1 MTTPPATATPHSRS
15 VTAVI
20 EELGTDLTRG
30 LDDAEAARRLAEHGP
45 NALAESEHE
54 GRLQRLFGQFK
65 SVLIWL
71 LLVAAAISG
80 VMLGEWIEAGVI
92 LAIVAVNATLGY
104 RQESKAE
111 EALDALK
118 ALSAPHCRV
127 VRNGA
132 ERVITAQG
140 LVPGDIVVLEA
151 GDLVP
156 ADIRVIDTIDL
167 RVDESPLTG
176 ESLPVAKSTEPVDS
190 GAGLADRTSMAHAG
204 TSVVGGRGRGVVTA
218 TGTDTQV
225 GGIAGLLADEE
236 PATPLEEELK
246 HLGWRLSLLAV
257 GVGAIIFG
265 LGIAQERPLESMFL
279 LAVALAVAAI
289 PEGLP
294 AIVTLTLARG
304 VRRMAEQNAI
314 VRRLPAVEALGAATV
329 ICTDKTGTLTRN
341 EIRVQ
346 ETDVAGLHLLEL
358 DDHADDRRIGWY
370 VRIAALCNDAR
381 RIEDGWLGDPTEVA
395 LLTSAEALVDVAE
408 LRSEHPRRGEA
419 AFDSARKRMSTV
431 HDGVDGAFLAVKG
444 APEEIVGR
452 CGQFED
458 RDGPKPLGPERAR
471 SALEAAGEMA
481 SRGLRTLALAY
492 RPLGEIPADVV
503 DSERDLVLVAVVGMR
518 DELRPEARAA
528 VEEAEAA
535 GITVVMITGDHEVTA
550 AAIGQELG
558 WAERRDVMTGRQL
571 SEISSEDLAG
581 EVETHGTYARVDPAD
596 KVKIVRAW
604 QSNGEIVAMTG
615 DGVNDA
621 PALRI
626 ADIGVAMGSGT
637 DVARQASDIVL
648 ADDNFATIVSAVR
661 EGRTIFANLR
671 KVVSFLVAANISEV
685 MVVLFGF
692 LLWGGLGEP
701 LLATQLL
708 WVNLVTDGLPALAL
722 GLDPADPDV
731 MRRRFVRGSVLGG
744 RRQVR
749 LLVTGLIL
757 SLPVAGVFAHGVAS
771 DLPWDAVRTAGFTAL
786 VLTQLGYVYALKV
799 GEAGWKAGL
808 RGNRPLAWAVAG
820 SVVLQ
825 VLVVVT
831 PVGHLLFDTVDLSA
845 GQWAAAFLAG
855 IAGSLMVVSASP
867 LMKRLEAE

>member
-1 MTTPPATATPHSRS
+1 MAGANPTFVPHSS
-15 VTAVI
+15 PVDVVVSA
-20 EELGTDLTRG
+20 LDTDLDVG
-30 LDDAEAARRLAEHGP
+30 LDDTEVARRLGNHGPNELEERKRDGRIRRLAE
-45 NALAESEHE
+45 
-54 GRLQRLFGQFK
+54 QFK

-71 LLVAAAISG
+71 LIVAAAVSG
-80 VMLGEWIEAGVI
+80 VVLGEWIEAGVI
-92 LAIVAVNATLGY
+92 LAIVVLNATLGY

-118 ALSAPHCRV
+118 ALAAPHTRV
-127 VRNGA
+127 VRGGA
-132 ERVITAQG
+132 EHVIPTREV
-140 LVPGDIVVLEA
+140 VPGDIVVLEA

-156 ADIRVIDTIDL
+156 ADIRVVATIDL
-167 RVDESPLTG
+167 RIDESPLTG
-176 ESLPVAKSTEPVDS
+176 ESLPVAKSTDPVDAI
-190 GAGLADRTSMAHAG
+190 AGIADRTSMVHSG
-204 TSVVGGRGRGVVTA
+204 TTVVGGRGRGVVTS
-218 TGTDTQV
+218 TGADTQV

-236 PATPLEEELK
+236 PSTPLEIELER
-246 HLGWRLSLLAV
+246 LGWRLSLLAV
-257 GVGAIIFG
+257 GVGAIIFALG
-265 LGIAQERPLESMFL
+265 LAQDRPLESMFL

-304 VRRMAEQNAI
+304 VRRMAEKNAI

-346 ETDVAGLHLLEL
+346 ETDVAGLHLIEL
-358 DDHADDRRIGWY
+358 DGHVDDRRIDWY
-370 VRIAALCNDAR
+370 LKIAILCNDAR
-381 RIEDGWLGDPTEVA
+381 RADDGWLGDPTEVA
-395 LLTSAEALVDVAE
+395 LLLSAETLFDVSE
-408 LRSEHPRRGEA
+408 LRNRHPRLDEA
-419 AFDSARKRMSTV
+419 AFDSSRKRMSTV
-431 HDGVDGAFLAVKG
+431 HDDTDGPFLAVKG
-444 APEEIVGR
+444 APEEIIDR
-452 CGQFED
+452 CTQFED
-458 RDGPKPLGPERAR
+458 RDGAHPLGSERAR

-481 SRGLRTLALAY
+481 SRGLRTLGLAY
-492 RPLGEIPADVV
+492 RPLVAVPSDVAE
-503 DSERDLVLVAVVGMR
+503 SERELVLVAVVGMR

-528 VEEAEAA
+528 VEEAESA

-550 AAIGQELG
+550 AAIGRELG
-558 WAERRDVMTGRQL
+558 WAESRDVMTGRQL
-571 SEISSEDLAG
+571 SAIAAEDLAG
-581 EVETHGTYARVDPAD
+581 EVEAHGTYARVDPAD

-604 QSNGEIVAMTG
+604 QSRGEIVAMTG

-637 DVARQASDIVL
+637 DVARQASDIIL

-744 RRQVR
+744 RRQIR

-757 SLPVAGVFAHGVAS
+757 AVPVVAVFAYGVAT
-771 DLPWDAVRTAGFTAL
+771 DLPWEAVRTAGFTAV

-808 RGNRPLAWAVAG
+808 VGNRPLAGAVAG
-820 SVVLQ
+820 SIVLH

-831 PVGHLLFDTVDLSA
+831 PVGHLLFDTVNLSTGSWVAAVMA
-845 GQWAAAFLAG
+845 GL
-855 IAGSLMVVSASP
+855 AGSLMVVLVTP
-867 LMKRLEAE
+867 LMARLEAK

>member
-1 MTTPPATATPHSRS
+1 VAETGPTSAPHSLPAA
-15 VTAVI
+15 AVV
-20 EELGTDLTRG
+20 EALGSDPDVG
-30 LDDAEAARRLAEHGP
+30 LDDAEATRRLAEEGP
-45 NALAESEHE
+45 NALAESERDS
-54 GRLQRLFGQFK
+54 RLRRLIDQFK

-71 LLVAAAISG
+71 LIVAAAISG

-92 LAIVAVNATLGY
+92 LAIVVLNATLGY

-118 ALSAPHCRV
+118 ALSAPQCRV
-127 VRNGA
+127 VRHGA
-132 ERVITAQG
+132 EREIPSRD
-140 LVPGDIVVLEA
+140 LVPGDLVVLEA

-176 ESLPVAKSTEPVDS
+176 ESLTVAKSTEPVES
-190 GAGLADRTSMAHAG
+190 GAGLADRTSMVHAG
-204 TSVVGGRGRGVVTA
+204 TTIVGGRGRGVVTA
-218 TGTDTQV
+218 TGTGTQV

-236 PATPLEEELK
+236 PATPLESELK
-246 HLGWRLSLLAV
+246 RLGWRLSILAV
-257 GVGAIIFG
+257 AVGAVIFG
-265 LGIAQERPLESMFL
+265 LGLAQDRPLESMFL

-294 AIVTLTLARG
+294 AIVALTLARG
-304 VRRMAEQNAI
+304 VRRMAERNAI

-346 ETDVAGLHLLEL
+346 ETDVAGLHLIEL
-358 DDHADDRRIGWY
+358 DEHSDDRRIGWY
-370 VRIAALCNDAR
+370 VRIASLCNDAR
-381 RIEDGWLGDPTEVA
+381 STEDGWLGDPTEVA
-395 LLTSAEALVDVAE
+395 LLSSADALVDVGE
-408 LRSEHPRRGEA
+408 LRSRHLRLGEA
-419 AFDSARKRMSTV
+419 AFDAARKRMSTV
-431 HDGVDGAFLAVKG
+431 HDSVDGPFLAVKG
-444 APEEIVGR
+444 APEEIIER
-452 CGQFED
+452 CAQFED
-458 RDGPKPLGPERAR
+458 RDGPQPLGPERAR
-471 SALEAAGEMA
+471 SALDAAGEMA

-492 RPLGEIPADVV
+492 RPLAEVPSDPAD
-503 DSERDLVLVAVVGMR
+503 SEENLVLVAVVGMR

-528 VEEAEAA
+528 VEEAESA

-550 AAIGQELG
+550 AAIGRELG
-558 WAERRDVMTGRQL
+558 WAESRDVMTGREL
-571 SEISSEDLAG
+571 SEIGREDLAR

-604 QSNGEIVAMTG
+604 QSKGEIVAMTG

-731 MRRRFVRGSVLGG
+731 MRRRFIRGSVLGG
-744 RRQVR
+744 RRQIR

-757 SLPVAGVFAHGVAS
+757 TVPVVGVFAYGVAT

-808 RGNRPLAWAVAG
+808 VGNRPLAWAVAG
-820 SVVLQ
+820 SIVLQ

-831 PVGHLLFDTVDLSA
+831 PVGHLLFDTVNLSM
-845 GQWAAAFLAG
+845 GQWTAAFVAG

-867 LMKRLEAE
+867 LMTRWEAE

>member
-1 MTTPPATATPHSRS
+1 VTAAEPASAPHSS
-15 VTAVI
+15 TADVVV
-20 EELGTDLTRG
+20 EMLGTDLDVG
-30 LDDAEAARRLAEHGP
+30 LDDAEVTRRLDAHGP
-45 NALAESEHE
+45 NALTESKRA
-54 GRLQRLFGQFK
+54 GRLKRLAEQFK

-71 LLVAAAISG
+71 LIVAAAISG

-92 LAIVAVNATLGY
+92 LAIVVVNATLGY

-111 EALDALK
+111 EALEALK
-118 ALSAPHCRV
+118 ALSAPHTRV

-132 ERVITAQG
+132 EGVIPSREV
-140 LVPGDIVVLEA
+140 VPGDIVVLEA

-156 ADIRVIDTIDL
+156 ADIRVVDTIDL
-167 RVDESPLTG
+167 RIDESTLTG
-176 ESLPVAKSTEPVDS
+176 ESMSVAKSIEPVDP
-190 GAGLADRTSMAHAG
+190 GAGLADRTSMVHAG
-204 TSVVGGRGRGVVTA
+204 STVVGGRGRGVVTA
-218 TGTDTQV
+218 TGADTQV
-225 GGIAGLLADEE
+225 GGIAGLLADDQ
-236 PATPLEEELK
+236 PATPLENELK
-246 HLGWRLSLLAV
+246 HLGVRLSVLAV
-257 GVGAIIFG
+257 GVGIVIFG
-265 LGIAQERPLESMFL
+265 LGLAQDRPLESMFL

-304 VRRMAEQNAI
+304 VRRMAERNAI

-346 ETDVAGLHLLEL
+346 ETDVAGLHLIEL
-358 DDHADDRRIGWY
+358 DGHAEDPRINWY

-381 RIEDGWLGDPTEVA
+381 RTEDGWLGDPTEVA
-395 LLTSAEALVDVAE
+395 LLNSAEPMVDIAQ
-408 LRSEHPRRGEA
+408 LRSRHPRLGEA
-419 AFDSARKRMSTV
+419 AFDSVRKRMSTV
-431 HDGVDGAFLAVKG
+431 HGDTAGPFLAVKG
-444 APEEIVGR
+444 APEEVIDR
-452 CGQFED
+452 CTRFED
-458 RDGPKPLGPERAR
+458 RAGQQSLGPERAR
-471 SALEAAGEMA
+471 SASDAAEEMA

-492 RPLGEIPADVV
+492 RPLEDVPTDIA

-550 AAIGQELG
+550 AAIGRELG
-558 WAERRDVMTGRQL
+558 WAESRDVMSGRQL
-571 SEISSEDLAG
+571 SETSSEDLAG
-581 EVETHGTYARVDPAD
+581 EVDAYGTYARVDPAD
-596 KVKIVRAW
+596 KVKIVKAW
-604 QSNGEIVAMTG
+604 QSRGEVVAMTG

-637 DVARQASDIVL
+637 DVARQASDIIL

-661 EGRTIFANLR
+661 EGRTIFTNLR

-731 MRRRFVRGSVLGG
+731 MRRRFFRGSVLGG

-757 SLPVAGVFAHGVAS
+757 ALPVLGVFAYGVAL
-771 DLPWDAVRTAGFTAL
+771 DLPWEEVRTAGFTAV

-799 GEAGWKAGL
+799 GEAGWRAGL
-808 RGNRPLAWAVAG
+808 AGNRPLAWAVLG
-820 SVVLQ
+820 SIVLQ

-831 PVGHLLFDTVDLSA
+831 PVGNLLFDTVTMSS
-845 GQWAAAFLAG
+845 GQWTAAFVAG
-855 IAGSLMVVSASP
+855 IAGSLMVVAVAP

>member
-1 MTTPPATATPHSRS
+1 MSASDPHSLS
-15 VTAVI
+15 VDAVV
-20 EELGTDLTRG
+20 EALGTKLDLG
-30 LDDAEAARRLAEHGP
+30 LDDSDVARRFSKYGPNELEKRERDGRIRRLAD
-45 NALAESEHE
+45 
-54 GRLQRLFGQFK
+54 QFK

-71 LLVAAAISG
+71 LIVAAAISG

-111 EALDALK
+111 EALDALR
-118 ALSAPHCRV
+118 ALSAPHTRV
-127 VRNGA
+127 VRAGV
-132 ERVITAQG
+132 EHVIPTREV
-140 LVPGDIVVLEA
+140 VPGDVVLLEA

-156 ADIRVIDTIDL
+156 ADLRVVDTIDL

-176 ESLPVAKSTEPVDS
+176 ESLPVSKTTEPVAPT
-190 GAGLADRTSMAHAG
+190 AGLADRISMVHAG
-204 TSVVGGRGRGVVTA
+204 TTVVGGRGRGVVTS
-218 TGTDTQV
+218 TGADTQV

-236 PATPLEEELK
+236 PPTPLEAELER
-246 HLGWRLSLLAV
+246 LGWRLSVLAV
-257 GVGAIIFG
+257 VVGAVIFALG
-265 LGIAQERPLESMFL
+265 LAQNRPLESMFL

-304 VRRMAEQNAI
+304 VRRMADQNAI

-346 ETDVAGLHLLEL
+346 ETDVAGLHLIEL
-358 DDHADDRRIGWY
+358 DSHADDRRIGWY
-370 VRIAALCNDAR
+370 LRIAVLCNDAR
-381 RIEDGWLGDPTEVA
+381 HADGGWQGDPTEVA
-395 LLTSAEALVDVAE
+395 LLSSAETLADVAD
-408 LRSEHPRRGEA
+408 LRIRHPRLGEA
-419 AFDSARKRMSTV
+419 AFDSSRKRMSTV
-431 HDGVDGAFLAVKG
+431 HDDADGPFLAVKG
-444 APEEIVGR
+444 APEEIIDR
-452 CGQFED
+452 CTEFED
-458 RDGPKPLGPERAR
+458 RDGPHPLGSARAR
-471 SALEAAGEMA
+471 SALDAAAEMA

-492 RPLGEIPADVV
+492 RPLAGVPADVGTA
-503 DSERDLVLVAVVGMR
+503 ETDLVLVAVVGMR

-528 VEEAEAA
+528 VEEAESA

-550 AAIGQELG
+550 AAIGRELG
-558 WAERRDVMTGRQL
+558 WAESRDVMTGRRL
-571 SEISSEDLAG
+571 SEMAGEDLAN
-581 EVETHGTYARVDPAD
+581 EVEAHGTYARVDPAD

-604 QSNGEIVAMTG
+604 QSRGEIVAMTG

-731 MRRRFVRGSVLGG
+731 MRRRFIRGSVLGA

-749 LLVTGLIL
+749 LLVTGLLLALPIL
-757 SLPVAGVFAHGVAS
+757 GVFAYGVATG
-771 DLPWDAVRTAGFTAL
+771 LPWEAVRTAGFTAL

-808 RGNRPLAWAVAG
+808 VGNRPLAWAVAG
-820 SVVLQ
+820 SVLLQ
-825 VLVVVT
+825 LLVVVT
-831 PVGHLLFDTVDLSA
+831 PVGHLLFDTVNLSSES
-845 GQWAAAFLAG
+845 WTAAFVAG
-855 IAGSLMVVSASP
+855 IAGSLLVVSASP
-867 LMKRLEAE
+867 LMQRLEAE